1 MKRDEVPDIAYSLR
15 QEEQIS
21 SMRGQIID
29 LKDLLGAKVVQMMKD
44 IIHSRLEIRTIRKI
58 RDICN
63 DALGES
69 IEN

>member
-1 MKRDEVPDIAYSLR
+1 MKRDQAPDIAYSLR

-21 SMRGQIID
+21 SLQKEVIV

-44 IIHSRLEIRTIRKI
+44 IIHSRLEIRTIKKI

-63 DALGES
+63 DALKEK
-69 IEN
+69 